1 MYEDHYSGNVC
12 NLVFIL
18 NKGRT
23 VSNKKI
29 RINEEKKKM
38 WFACFLYSDYN
49 LQDISDNLTKE
60 YDKNQIFFVVGYEM
74 GIWLGLQL
82 NLR

>member
-23 VSNKKI
+23 VKNK
-29 RINEEKKKM
+29 
-38 WFACFLYSDYN
+38 
-49 LQDISDNLTKE
+49 NLTIE

-74 GIWLGLQL
+74 GIWLGLLL